1 MADKLTIEVS
11 RDGWTNGLQLS
22 INQTDENGAGH
33 GYRLAGPK
41 FNGSGETLLT
51 ATLDERDA
59 EEIRHYLNAAFPLV
73 AAQDSTGTEQQS

>member
-1 MADKLTIEVS
+1 MNAETAKVTIEVS
-11 RDGWTNGLQLS
+11 RDGWTGRLQLS
-22 INQTDENGAGH
+22 INETDESGAGT

-59 EEIRHYLNAAFPLV
+59 AEIRSHLDRVFPRQAGGL
-73 AAQDSTGTEQQS
+73 T